1 MPLVQPAKIVVF
13 SNVPLFIKDEVIERE
28 LSRHKISLGCKLPQL
43 KHELKI
49 QSKLRA
55 KISHKVQ
62 DWTLN
67 MWYAVVAVLK
77 KSFKHIMM

>member
-13 SNVPLFIKDEVIERE
+13 PNVPLFIKDEVIERE

-43 KHELKI
+43 KHVVSFRRQVHMI

-62 DWTLN
+62 D
-67 MWYAVVAVLK
+67 
-77 KSFKHIMM
+77 